1 MRFLQELFIRSAQII
16 KTGDKYMSK
25 LIPEENRICFNCD
38 FYKDID
44 PDTSWCYCH
53 NYETY
58 ALQEA
63 CPCFERSDI

>member
-1 MRFLQELFIRSAQII
+1 
-16 KTGDKYMSK
+16 MSK
-25 LIPEENRICFNCD
+25 VNPEDNLICFNCD

-53 NYETY
+53 NYETF